1 MRNKLRE
8 SIVGKGFRPRGIEKM
23 SGVRWLGD
31 LSSGGGLACELE
43 EVCVKLRNFPC
54 D

>member
-23 SGVRWLGD
+23 SGGESSSDQGFGGYQIRGRRWVTK
-31 LSSGGGLACELE
+31 E
-43 EVCVKLRNFPC
+43 
-54 D
+54 